1 MTSIIIF
8 GATGDLTARKL
19 IPALSR
25 LHQKQRLGND
35 IRIVGFARRP
45 HSDESFRELF
55 ADSVDDEL
63 ARRIFY
69 VRGDLD
75 NAEDYR
81 ALDARLDE
89 LEKRRD
95 DRLYYFSVAPRFY
108 EPIVAS
114 LGAAGMAAESEVYRR
129 AIIEKP
135 FGHDLASAR
144 SLNEAIL
151 SVFDES
157 QVYRIDH
164 YLGKETSQ
172 NILFFRFANSV
183 FEPLWNRNFV
193 DHVQITVAESVDVGH
208 RAGFYDTTGVLRDMF
223 QNHLLQLLS
232 LIGMEPPASF
242 DADEVRNEKIK
253 LLSAVQTVTA
263 QRVAAETARG
273 QYDGY
278 VESDGV
284 AGDSQ
289 TATFAAVKL
298 IIDNW
303 RWQGVPFYLRSGKA
317 LTEKLSEILIQF
329 RRPPHVMFPLP
340 PGVKI
345 ANNYLAICVQPDE
358 GMHLRFET
366 KVPDTVSELR
376 SVDMGFHYADDF
388 NDIAIPGAYERLLLD
403 ALQGDASLFLRR
415 DGIERSWEIIDPIL
429 RGWDSDDA
437 PPLEMYERG
446 SWGPTSSAKLL
457 AADGRQWQ
465 RGCGVH

>member
-376 SVDMGFHYADDF
+376 SVDMEFHYADDF